1 MLQLL
6 TLFILLG
13 FSTIIAYSMRDKEF
27 ERNKKEEQMLGLDHD
42 EEERMRQS
50 RAQVY
55 KNNPEELEK
64 WRNEQK
70 EMRKSM
76 LVNKIISEM
85 TEKEFKEY
93 EKNKKG
99 KL

>member
-76 LVNKIISEM
+76 LQNKIISEM

-93 EKNKKG
+93 EKNKKR
-99 KL
+99 